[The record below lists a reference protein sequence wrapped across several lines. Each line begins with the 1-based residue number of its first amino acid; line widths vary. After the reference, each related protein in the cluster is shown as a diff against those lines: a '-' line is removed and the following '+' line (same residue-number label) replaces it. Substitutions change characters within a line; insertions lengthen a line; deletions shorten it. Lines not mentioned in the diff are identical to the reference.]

1 MFRRNHRN
9 RRKEEQIYYLLYRA
23 KSPFTAQLPTIRTK
37 NLINLTHGEGV
48 RMIPREK
55 GLVRVYTQMG
65 TVSDGK
71 RVDRSQVTIEKL
83 MAKTKEALY
92 PFKLD
97 FRRIDWYSC

>member
-1 MFRRNHRN
+1 M
-9 RRKEEQIYYLLYRA
+9 
-23 KSPFTAQLPTIRTK
+23 
-37 NLINLTHGEGV
+37 INLTHGEGV

-83 MAKTKEALY
+83 MARTKEALY